1 MSIVA
6 DNITQRAGTN
16 FETKISDLVINGTP
30 HWAKDFI
37 DKLIGKRIIA
47 GYPDGTF
54 KPNSFVEIDA
64 FIKMVVCSL
73 GYNYENGKEYWAIAY
88 IDKAKELKLIDGTEF
103 NTYRRAITREEAAKV
118 IVNALAT
125 KEQLPSE
132 EQINKYITKVPDYA
146 KIGVNYKKVALYA
159 YATGLITG
167 NESGAFNPKN
177 NLSRAEAATIIMRLL
192 DASLRK
198 PIDIDEQ
205 LSNTLP
211 ELLKTDEEV
220 WGRTDI
226 RSLFSIGES
235 DLKDGKIY
243 FSNEPS
249 FVNVLPKETL
259 NPDINRQIHDLIK
272 VLIDDNHFVRATYVR
287 ESKPDVEGNILPSI
301 AHVMF
306 AKDYNFALNGNSF
319 FSYGFA
325 DKIPYKL
332 NDDYKNK
339 GLSNNASIQLTIDN
353 LWWYFKEDG
362 SRYNAP
368 RDGWSNPYYVEKLKK
383 SCMAVFGVETGNKV
397 YKYVHSVYTDER
409 IMLATQDTR
418 FKTTTIDNMQV
429 DFFNYGT
436 RLNFYFTM
444 K

>member
-1 MSIVA
+1 
-6 DNITQRAGTN
+6 
-16 FETKISDLVINGTP
+16 
-30 HWAKDFI
+30 
-37 DKLIGKRIIA
+37 
-47 GYPDGTF
+47 
-54 KPNSFVEIDA
+54 
-64 FIKMVVCSL
+64 MVVCSL
-73 GYNYENGKEYWAIAY
+73 GYNFEVGKDYWAMPY
-88 IDKAKELKLIDGTEF
+88 INKAKELKLIDGTEF
-103 NTYRRAITREEAAKV
+103 NTYRRAITREEASKV

-205 LSNTLP
+205 LSNPLP

-220 WGRTDI
+220 WGRADI
-226 RSLFSIGES
+226 RERTSIGEY

-243 FSNEPS
+243 YTNEPS
-249 FVNVLPKETL
+249 YKNVLPKTTL

-272 VLIDDNHFVRATYVR
+272 VLIDDNHFVRSTHVP
-287 ESKPDVEGNILPSI
+287 EMGPDVDGYISPSVT
-301 AHVMF
+301 HVMF
-306 AKDYNFALNGNSF
+306 AKNYGYALNGYGF

-332 NDDYKNK
+332 NDDFKNR

-353 LWWYFKEDG
+353 LWWSFKEDG
-362 SRYNAP
+362 SRYSP
-368 RDGWSNPYYVEKLKK
+368 SKDGWSNPYYVEKLKK
-383 SCMAVFGVETGNKV
+383 SCMAVFGVDTGNKV

-429 DFFNYGT
+429 DFFNYGGS
-436 RLNFYFTM
+436 LNFYFTM